1 MANSSQLPKVIGSRR
16 AGVPVQSL
24 EALLPVLQD
33 QYLGVISLVNQE
45 SVDTE
50 NTILQR
56 MDILEKLNRII
67 DVYSTVA
74 TLVGVDVAP
83 LGTALKNAFNY
94 YNLHKRDAR
103 ARQDFIAA
111 FSPFREMGKDLIITL
126 KAAIRLAHENQ

>member
-74 TLVGVDVAP
+74 TLVGLTFVLAQP
-83 LGTALKNAFNY
+83 FAEFLKGETFRFIFHIFNSD
-94 YNLHKRDAR
+94 LVTDKI
-103 ARQDFIAA
+103 F
-111 FSPFREMGKDLIITL
+111 LIIEVPLLYTRSSKL
-126 KAAIRLAHENQ
+126 FW